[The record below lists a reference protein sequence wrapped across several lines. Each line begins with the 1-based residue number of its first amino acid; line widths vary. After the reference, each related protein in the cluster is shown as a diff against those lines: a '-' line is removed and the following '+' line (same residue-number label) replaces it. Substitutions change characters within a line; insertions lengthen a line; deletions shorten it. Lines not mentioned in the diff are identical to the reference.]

1 MGLNTYDEKI
11 LKGGELVNK
20 SDKDDFLEK
29 SRKRAQKLIRLYM
42 KELARPERL
51 EKAPVNHIASALAT
65 LVDKFAEDES
75 ERDDGTLI
83 ITHQIPRA
91 EEDASEV

>member
-1 MGLNTYDEKI
+1 MKKNE
-11 LKGGELVNK
+11 
-20 SDKDDFLEK
+20 KDDFEAK

-51 EKAPVNHIASALAT
+51 ESAPVNHIASALAT
-65 LVDKFAEDES
+65 LVDKFGRDERQS
-75 ERDDGTLI
+75 DDNTMI

-91 EEDASEV
+91 EVDSSEV